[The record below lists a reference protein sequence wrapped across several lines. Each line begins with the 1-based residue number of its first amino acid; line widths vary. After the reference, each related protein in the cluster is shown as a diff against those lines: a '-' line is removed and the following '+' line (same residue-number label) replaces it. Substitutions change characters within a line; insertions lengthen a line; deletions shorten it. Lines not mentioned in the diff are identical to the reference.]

1 MIKSI
6 LSLTAA
12 ISIAITSVA
21 QQYTNKI
28 FIGLSDQQLQQYDK
42 NEFLKTVAQQFSVT
56 IEPSFSFTPEQY
68 AEMSKNAIKNAGS
81 DASIQK
87 LKNLYTIVV
96 PNSNAVQQVFQSL
109 ENNYKFEYVEQE
121 VYMPSPPADIPPTTS
136 FFNRQLGFMRADSGI
151 NIEYAWS
158 KGIFGQN
165 VNVFDV
171 EYGVN
176 LNHEKLED
184 MNVKIH
190 DSMTISTS
198 VTEDF
203 SEHGTATIGVV
214 CGDKFEYGTI
224 GMMHGITSMTLVP
237 EYTNERG
244 YNRLLAVQRAIASAR
259 PGDIIMYEMQTG
271 VQNTEDYVPAD
282 FSTPIWN
289 VTKAAVDEGKIIIA
303 AAGNGGVDLDFDT
316 RLDAYRAKGDNGSI
330 IVGAGSSDMQHNIL
344 SFSTFG
350 ERVNVQGW
358 GRNVGAPGYGDFRKV
373 GNDFNQNYTLFSGT
387 SSATPIVSSAAIAVQ
402 SYYYSKTNNYLN
414 CRQIRDILIQTG
426 TPQGD
431 PNRGHIG
438 PLPNVQKAFDMVDSI
453 AGATQIENIS
463 KTTASINLY
472 PNPANDVL
480 HLDVASI
487 PNIKH
492 IYIFN
497 VNGQMIYVSSKAQNS
512 IDISQLKSG
521 NYQLLVLDNN
531 YKTYHNTFIK
541 Q

>member
-12 ISIAITSVA
+12 ICIAITSVA

-121 VYMPSPPADIPPTTS
+121 VYMPRPPADIPPTTS

-176 LNHEKLED
+176 LDHEKLED

-190 DSMTISTS
+190 DSMTVSTS

-480 HLDVASI
+480 HLDIASI

-512 IDISQLKSG
+512 IDISHLKSG
-521 NYQLLVLDNN
+521 NYQLLILDNN